1 MMMFYLFACASE
13 TTFSGTFVGN
23 PGKGNTQVAESE
35 GIAFS
40 RASTSVQY
48 VYYFRGDSEFVD
60 APDQNIDLLDPA
72 SEFPIMAGNW
82 DSIVLEMEPG
92 ISIEGRANDT
102 QDFTWELSSLFI
114 KLDFQE
120 PGIAEGAYLFSLGQS
135 NWLNAQ
141 QIVDLGEGS
150 DTFAIEDSE
159 EFNGALI
166 DILETQ
172 SALYHDTNGDGTISE
187 EEREQSIA
195 TGSDLEEDEDFDP
208 LDFIDPFWQE

>member
-1 MMMFYLFACASE
+1 MMMLYLLACASE

-60 APDQNIDLLDPA
+60 APSQDIDLLNPE
-72 SEFPIMAGNW
+72 SEFPIMAGSW

-92 ISIEGRANDT
+92 ISMEGNANDT
-102 QDFTWELSSLFI
+102 QNFTWELPSLFI
-114 KLDFQE
+114 RLDFQE
-120 PGIAEGAYLFSLGQS
+120 PGIEEGEYLFSLGQP
-135 NWLNAQ
+135 NWLSAEQ
-141 QIVDLGEGS
+141 LVDLGNGS
-150 DTFAIEDSE
+150 DTLVIEESE
-159 EFNGALI
+159 ELNRSLI
-166 DILETQ
+166 DTLETG
-172 SALYHDTNGDGTISE
+172 SALYHDSNGDGIISE
-187 EEREQSIA
+187 EERQESIA
-195 TGSDLEEDEDFDP
+195 TGTDLEEDEEFDP

>member
-1 MMMFYLFACASE
+1 MMMFYFLACASE

-60 APDQNIDLLDPA
+60 VPNQNIDLLDPA

-82 DSIVLEMEPG
+82 DSIVIEMEPG
-92 ISIEGRANDT
+92 LSIEGSANEEQNFSWD
-102 QDFTWELSSLFI
+102 LPSLFI
-114 KLDFQE
+114 QLDFQE
-120 PGIAEGAYLFSLGQS
+120 PGIEEGIYLFSLGQP

-141 QIVDLGEGS
+141 QIIDLGEET
-150 DTFAIEDSE
+150 DNFAIESSE
-159 EFNGALI
+159 ELNGALI
-166 DILETQ
+166 DILETE
-172 SALYHDTNGDGTISE
+172 SALYRDTNGDGIISE
-187 EEREQSIA
+187 EERQESIA
-195 TGSDLEEDEDFDP
+195 TGTDLDEDDEFDP